1 MSTAKRV
8 VKNTAFLYV
17 KMFLTIGI
25 NFFTTRVLLQAL
37 GVSDYG
43 IYSVVGGVISMLGF
57 LSASM
62 SSTTQRYL
70 NVSEGANDTQ
80 HMRKVFA
87 NAIIIHKVLA
97 FAVIVLLSI
106 AGIFFFNGILS
117 IPENRLL
124 SSIIVYACMIF
135 STSFSV
141 TIAPYDGSLNA
152 HEDLHVFS
160 IIGILD
166 CFLKFMIAIA
176 IQYSSTDRLIL
187 YGILIAIESW
197 FLRYITKRYC
207 CKKYVECKKV
217 STILYF
223 DKCLIKEMVR
233 FAGWNFLTTSSAMIT
248 LYSMSIIINHYY
260 GLTYNAA
267 MGVATQL
274 TGVLMAFSL
283 NMQKAISPAIMK
295 HEGANNRGTALFLTY
310 EGAKFAFIIFAII
323 GFPVYFCIDWILELW
338 LTDVPKYTNVF
349 CRLLL
354 FSILIEQ
361 YFVIMTQTI
370 MAQGQIK
377 QYCIYKS
384 IVNILPVFTSILL
397 CLFNMNASWVVV
409 NRIIFYVILGGI
421 VNVFFCK
428 LNIGLSVVSFI
439 QQTIIPT
446 LIPALGI
453 FICSF
458 FFIKYTHLNGLIEI
472 FILMLISV
480 IIFYFFSIN
489 KFEKKI
495 LKKHF
500 RL

>member
-1 MSTAKRV
+1 
-8 VKNTAFLYV
+8 
-17 KMFLTIGI
+17 
-25 NFFTTRVLLQAL
+25 
-37 GVSDYG
+37 
-43 IYSVVGGVISMLGF
+43 
-57 LSASM
+57 
-62 SSTTQRYL
+62 
-70 NVSEGANDTQ
+70 
-80 HMRKVFA
+80 
-87 NAIIIHKVLA
+87 
-97 FAVIVLLSI
+97 
-106 AGIFFFNGILS
+106 
-117 IPENRLL
+117 
-124 SSIIVYACMIF
+124 
-135 STSFSV
+135 
-141 TIAPYDGSLNA
+141 
-152 HEDLHVFS
+152 
-160 IIGILD
+160 
-166 CFLKFMIAIA
+166 
-176 IQYSSTDRLIL
+176 
-187 YGILIAIESW
+187 
-197 FLRYITKRYC
+197 
-207 CKKYVECKKV
+207 
-217 STILYF
+217 
-223 DKCLIKEMVR
+223 MVR